1 MIERFDEKSNLY
13 LVEINDNY
21 FSYEK
26 AVDTL
31 HLYKINKFLSKKELP
46 GLNGNDKQM
55 IRNSG
60 GTVVGLRC
68 GCVWNL
74 GHAKNLETFKG
85 TGNIIW
91 LVNIDHQQNEKMKLY
106 LSNELL
112 ENISTIIIKI
122 KRDLKLNTILK

>member
-1 MIERFDEKSNLY
+1 MSLNMKDMIERFDEKANLY
-13 LVEINDNY
+13 LVEKDGDF

-26 AVDTL
+26 SVNTL
-31 HLYKINKFLSKKELP
+31 HLYKINKFLHEKELP

-60 GTVVGLRC
+60 GTIVC
-68 GCVWNL
+68 
-74 GHAKNLETFKG
+74 KNNK
-85 TGNIIW
+85 GNIIW
-91 LVNIDHQQNEKMKLY
+91 LINIDHQQNEKMKLY

-112 ENISTIIIKI
+112 ETVSTIINVI

>member
-1 MIERFDEKSNLY
+1 MMERFDEKANLY
-13 LVEINDNY
+13 LVEKDGDF

-31 HLYKINKFLSKKELP
+31 HLYKINKFLSEKELP

-60 GTVVGLRC
+60 GTVVGL
-68 GCVWNL
+68 
-74 GHAKNLETFKG
+74 KS

-91 LVNIDHQQNEKMKLY
+91 LVNIDHQQDKKVGVILGG
-106 LSNELL
+106 ELL
-112 ENISTIIIKI
+112 ETVSNIINLI